1 MNNNNSI
8 VTYKALNNPLLTATA
23 TATKLIDLIEAANP
37 SFNKSLESWPFSLN
51 TVRINVKTGTLGI
64 RVDGGRA
71 TQDANLAIAA
81 ESHFIENSDISKMSL
96 IGVGGD
102 ATFVVQIGGF

>member
-1 MNNNNSI
+1 MNNNSI

-23 TATKLIDLIEAANP
+23 TATKLFDLIEASNP
-37 SFNKSLESWPFSLN
+37 GFKKSLDSWHFSLN
-51 TVRINVKTGTLGI
+51 TVRINVKTGVLGI
-64 RVDGGRA
+64 RVDGVKA
-71 TQDANLAIAA
+71 TQDANLSIAA
-81 ESHFIENSDISKMSL
+81 ESHFIENSDVAKMSL